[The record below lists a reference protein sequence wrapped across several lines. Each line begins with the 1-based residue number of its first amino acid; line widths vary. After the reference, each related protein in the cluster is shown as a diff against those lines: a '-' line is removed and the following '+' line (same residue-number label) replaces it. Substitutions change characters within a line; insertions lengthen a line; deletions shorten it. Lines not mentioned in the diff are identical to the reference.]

1 MEDRTN
7 EDKVQDWYFTFG
19 VGTILKDK
27 YAKVNGTYGEARAF
41 AFENFGSNFCMQYDK
56 EHFIDAKMPEKYDY
70 TEIENNAITG
80 IQYRVYNKLEEEF
93 KHIVDHRAAEVLAQ
107 KLYIKVADKIMS
119 ENKWN
124 SKCYPLTDYE
134 FADVLGT
141 LLTEAV

>member
-7 EDKVQDWYFTFG
+7 EVQDWYFTFG

-27 YAKVNGTYGEARAF
+27 YAKVKGTYEEAHAF

-56 EHFIDAKMPEKYDY
+56 EHFIDAKMPEKYGY

-80 IQYRVYNKLEEEF
+80 IQYRVHNKLEEEF
-93 KHIVDHRAAEVLAQ
+93 KHIVDSRSAEILAQ
-107 KLYIKVADKIMS
+107 KLYIKVADKII
-119 ENKWN
+119 EGEKWN
-124 SKCYPLTDYE
+124 SGCYPLIDFE
-134 FADVLGT
+134 FAEVLGT